1 MWITSGLFE
10 QYYHHQ
16 SLLPAVLW
24 FWNPQSQWEQFNKIW
39 DVHRIQRWILRM
51 IWAELPCSS
60 WILSFSVLR
69 LTVLFQLYGKND
81 SVSMIFIK
89 GSIVLQYHGG
99 QGNLM
104 LKTYAWLTRKTYP
117 AIIYVCLIHYGPWG
131 LGLILSVYKY
141 NRELINKTRYYSPF
155 PSYFLTPSIVI
166 YKAQYFFKSLKL
178 LNLNDNMKTKDN
190 FFLWSPWII

>member
-1 MWITSGLFE
+1 MGCLNTS
-10 QYYHHQ
+10 YHHQ

-51 IWAELPCSS
+51 IWAELQCSS
-60 WILSFSVLR
+60 WILSLSVLR
-69 LTVLFQLYGKND
+69 LTVLFQPYGKSD
-81 SVSMIFIK
+81 SVSMTFIK

-117 AIIYVCLIHYGPWG
+117 AILFMSVWYIMAHEAYGWYNQYASIIENLLIK
-131 LGLILSVYKY
+131 LDI
-141 NRELINKTRYYSPF
+141 IAPF
-155 PSYFLTPSIVI
+155 PVIFSLHLLLFIKCNIFLS
-166 YKAQYFFKSLKL
+166 L
-178 LNLNDNMKTKDN
+178 LN
-190 FFLWSPWII
+190 F